1 MSTTEQQIFDLI
13 RITKGTETV
22 TRASTWEDLGF
33 DSLDVTELLMELES
47 QFHVTIPD
55 ADAANLKTVGDA
67 VDYVDRA
74 RTSAVV

>member
-1 MSTTEQQIFDLI
+1 MSTTEQQVFDLI
-13 RITKGTETV
+13 RKTKGVETV

-33 DSLDVTELLMELES
+33 DSLDVAELLMELEG

-67 VDYVDRA
+67 IDYMERA
-74 RTSAVV
+74 RTKAAV